1 MKKKKKK
8 MHAKITRRNGFYKLF
23 RVNLDGLVEKPTIAN
38 SFIEHTCISI
48 IEWSNATFHISYM

>member
-1 MKKKKKK
+1 
-8 MHAKITRRNGFYKLF
+8 MHAKIARRNGFNKLF